1 MRIFDVRLREGV
13 LCSGMDSVFPFL
25 TPFEFYA
32 ALAIGLCGG
41 FVKGVVGFALPLVL
55 ISGLTTFMA
64 PDLALAGLILPTV
77 LANAFQALRQ
87 GPKAAAG
94 SIRLF
99 WVFLLCGGITL
110 VLSAQMVRVIPE
122 EAMLLAIGVPIVF
135 FALLQLS
142 KYKFHLAQRSTRV
155 DACVGAFAGAVG
167 GVSGVWGPPT
177 VAYLTALGTP
187 KHDQMRIQGVIYGL
201 GAVALLG
208 AHMGSGVLNAQ
219 TWPFS
224 ALLLAPVMLGVWLG
238 GMVMDRVDP
247 VLFRKMTL
255 LVLMV
260 AGLNLIRRAWF

>member
-1 MRIFDVRLREGV
+1 MNSI
-13 LCSGMDSVFPFL
+13 FPFL

-87 GPKAAAG
+87 GPQAALR
-94 SIRLF
+94 SIKLF
-99 WVFLLCGGITL
+99 WVFLLCGGVML
-110 VLSAQMVRVIPE
+110 VLSAQMVRLVP
-122 EAMLLAIGVPIVF
+122 ASVMLLMIGVPVVL

-142 KYKFHLAQRSTRV
+142 KHQFHLAQRSTKV
-155 DACVGAFAGAVG
+155 EALVGGFAGAVG
-167 GVSGVWGPPT
+167 GISGIWGPPT
-177 VAYLTALGTP
+177 VAYLTALGTA

-201 GAVALLG
+201 GAVALLV
-208 AHMGSGVLNAQ
+208 AHIGSGVLNAQ

-224 ALLLAPVMLGVWLG
+224 ALLILPVMLGVWLG
-238 GMVMDRVDP
+238 SKVMDRVDP

-255 LVLMV
+255 VVLMV
-260 AGLNLIRRAWF
+260 AGLNLIRRAIF

>member
-1 MRIFDVRLREGV
+1 
-13 LCSGMDSVFPFL
+13 MDSLFPFL
-25 TPFEFYA
+25 TPFELLA

-55 ISGLTTFMA
+55 ISGLTTFVA
-64 PDLALAGLILPTV
+64 PEIALAGLILPTV

-87 GPKAAAG
+87 GAGAALR

-99 WVFLLCGGITL
+99 WVFLLCGGVAL
-110 VLSAQMVRVIPE
+110 AASAQLVRVIPE
-122 EAMLLAIGVPIVF
+122 DAMLLAIGVPIVL

-142 KYKFHLAQRSTRV
+142 KYKFHLARRSLRV
-155 DACVGAFAGAVG
+155 EALIGGFAGAVG
-167 GVSGVWGPPT
+167 GISGVWGPPT
-177 VAYLTALGTP
+177 VAYLTALGTD

-208 AHMGSGVLNAQ
+208 AHLGSGVLNAQ

-238 GMVMDRVDP
+238 GLVMDRVDP
-247 VLFRKMTL
+247 VLFRKITL
-255 LVLMV
+255 VVLMV
-260 AGLNLIRRAWF
+260 AGLNLIRRAVF